1 MLQIRN
7 PTGMTLPENL
17 NGKYKSIEYGR
28 SKLHDRLARIN
39 RLPPKELKVTNQSIT
54 SSRLGIPN

>member
-1 MLQIRN
+1 
-7 PTGMTLPENL
+7 MTLPENL